1 MNRFVLKNTFIK
13 VYIYY
18 FLINIFYKNKE
29 SKLGFGDRVI
39 VLNDFFYEYRESISI
54 KAKTS
59 YIFRIE

>member
-13 VYIYY
+13 VHIYY

-39 VLNDFFYEYRESISI
+39 VLNDFFYGYRESISI

-59 YIFRIE
+59 IE